1 MASQNSTNLTNA
13 ITARYS
19 QAYQRAAEVVRL
31 YDQLAQPVSAPQF
44 DLEQR
49 RLLGST
55 YTFNF
60 ISDMTPSVQTVSEID
75 DISTQLLRDATS
87 TLTPTSLTD
96 GLRWTQLVDLS
107 AYTDYGAARYEVLG
121 RNMMESVDNKAKA
134 AALQGSLV
142 VRAVARASLD
152 AGTATHNWTEAG
164 IWSAMAMAESL
175 KCPPMI
181 DYRTN
186 RNMFLA
192 IAHPDAYYDLFH
204 GGNVVSAAIYG
215 GAGAGNVLFSG
226 ELGEIANCKLL
237 ISASAKMFG
246 ASGADNGSSM
256 NTGSGYTLSSG
267 ENARNTSL
275 RITTATND
283 SAGRYL
289 TVGTEETGNTHYD
302 DNERVRY
309 VSGTTTAVI
318 VGQGANGG
326 IRFDHALG
334 ATVYNNDAVYPVAY
348 GSPKSLVK
356 VYADEVGEYGEIVG
370 PKTWGTAETFTTL
383 AWKWFGAY
391 GRIAENN
398 IVRGEYSSSLDNV

>member
-1 MASQNSTNLTNA
+1 MANQTSTNLTGA
-13 ITARYS
+13 VTTRYT
-19 QAYQRAAEVVRL
+19 QAYQRAAEVARL
-31 YDQLAQPVSAPQF
+31 YDQLAVPVSAPQF

-49 RLLGST
+49 RNLGST

-60 ISDMTPSVQTVSEID
+60 ISDMTPSVQSVSEVD

-87 TLTPTSLTD
+87 TLTPVSLTD
-96 GLRWTQLVDLS
+96 GLRWTQLLDLS
-107 AYTDYGAARYEVLG
+107 AYTDYNAARYEVLG

-142 VRAVARASLD
+142 VRAAARASLD

-164 IWSAMAMAESL
+164 IWSAMAMAEGL
-175 KCPPMI
+175 KCPAYM
-181 DYRTN
+181 DQRTG
-186 RNMFLA
+186 RAMYMA

-215 GAGAGNVLFSG
+215 GAGAGDVLFSG
-226 ELGEIANCKLL
+226 ELGEIANCKLI
-237 ISASAKMFG
+237 ISPSAKVFG
-246 ASGADNGSSM
+246 ASGADNASSM
-256 NTGSGYTLSSG
+256 NTGSGYTLSQA
-267 ENARNTSL
+267 ENALNTTIH
-275 RITTATND
+275 ITTATND

-289 TVGTEETGNTHYD
+289 TIGTEETGNTHFD

-309 VSGTTTAVI
+309 VSGTTTATI

-326 IRFDHALG
+326 LRFDHAIG
-334 ATVYNNDAVYPVAY
+334 TTVYNNDAVYPVAY

-370 PKTWGTAETFTTL
+370 PKTWGTVDQFTTL

-391 GRIAENN
+391 GRVAENY